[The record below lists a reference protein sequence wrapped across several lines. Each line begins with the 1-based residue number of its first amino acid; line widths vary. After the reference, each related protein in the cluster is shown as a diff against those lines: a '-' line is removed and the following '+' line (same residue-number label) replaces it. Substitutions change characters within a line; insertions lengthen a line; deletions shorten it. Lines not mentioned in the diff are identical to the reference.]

1 MQELSFKSTALNSVL
16 TSALEKEGFVNR
28 SPIQAKV
35 IPLRLK
41 GKNVLG
47 IAPTGTGKTLSYL
60 CPILSDRK
68 DDGHVQAIILSPT
81 VALLSQIKEV
91 ASRLLNDRG
100 FSKGA
105 VKAIYDEKDFTK
117 SCPLIVLITPSLYPK
132 VTSHYPVN
140 ELKRIVIDEGDRI
153 AFDGFADCLA
163 SLSKPKEKGRISFFS
178 ASVNEQDVTRVK
190 RAFHIL
196 NVVDVRKEITNK
208 SVSHHRIDIRTSS
221 KAEALKCFL
230 DQKKPYKTIA
240 FVSSKEELYKVAEE
254 LKNRNVH
261 FLFVHG
267 ALDKRVIKQ
276 TRDKFRKDE
285 EHLLLASDYVSR
297 GIDIPQVDTIVSVD
311 LPYDL
316 DYYFHRAGRAGRF
329 DAPGDSYFF
338 VSDGDEDG
346 LQKAKDLNKRGLSF
360 DTLILSN
367 GVLRNSRGNYQF
379 KNRGKK
385 DRAENEKLQK
395 KIRHVVNK
403 TKSKKVK
410 PNYKKKVQRAVDLVK
425 LKHRKKV
432 VLTNI
437 IKSGGNATDFHRDDD
452 KPRKRKS
459 K

>member
-1 MQELSFKSTALNSVL
+1 MQELSFKSTALKSSL

-28 SPIQAKV
+28 SPIQAKT

-47 IAPTGTGKTLSYL
+47 VAPTGTGKTLAYL

-91 ASRLLNDRG
+91 AERLLDIRG
-100 FSKGA
+100 FPKGSI
-105 VKAIYDEKDFTK
+105 KAIYDEKDFTK
-117 SCPLIVLITPSLYPK
+117 SSPTLVLITPALYSK

-153 AFDGFADCLA
+153 AFDGFASCLSA
-163 SLSKPKEKGRISFFS
+163 LSKPKEKGRISFFS
-178 ASVNEQDVTRVK
+178 ASVNTQDLTRIK
-190 RAFHIL
+190 RAFRIQSI
-196 NVVDVRKEITNK
+196 VDVRGEITNK
-208 SVSHHRIDIRTSS
+208 SVKHHRIDIRTSS
-221 KAEALKCFL
+221 KAEALKAFL
-230 DQKKPYKTIA
+230 RQKKPFKTIA

-254 LKNRNVH
+254 LKKLSVH

-267 ALDKRVIKQ
+267 ALDKRLIRQ
-276 TRDKFRKDE
+276 TRDRFKGE
-285 EHLLLASDYVSR
+285 GEHLLLASDYVSR
-297 GIDIPQVDTIVSVD
+297 GIDIPEVDTIVSLD

-338 VSDGDEDG
+338 LKDGDEEG
-346 LQKAKDLNKRGLSF
+346 LKKAKDLNKRGLTF
-360 DTLILSN
+360 DTLILS
-367 GVLRNSRGNYQF
+367 GGILRSSKGNYQF

-395 KIRHVVNK
+395 QIRHAVNK

-410 PNYKKKVQRAVDLVK
+410 PNYKKKVRKAVDLVK

-437 IKSGGNATDFHRDDD
+437 IKSGGNANDFHIDEDFG
-452 KPRKRKS
+452 KRK
-459 K
+459 KK